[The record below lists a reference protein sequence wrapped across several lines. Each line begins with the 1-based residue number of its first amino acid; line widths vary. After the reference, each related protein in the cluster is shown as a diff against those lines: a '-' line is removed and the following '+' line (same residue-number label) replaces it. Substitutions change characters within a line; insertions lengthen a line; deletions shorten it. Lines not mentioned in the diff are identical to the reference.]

1 MFAIQWANQ
10 ALTNDETVFIS
21 PNVDKVNSLYD
32 LDHDLFGAPPEFSY
46 FVTKTGKP
54 QVPITVEQALK
65 LAAVT
70 SFTDDASSIFN
81 PKNIFDYYQFYQSK
95 WFDNILIKFHLSNQ
109 VQVDQIY
116 EYMHTY
122 AIPEL
127 GNYEGKKGNSQLR
140 AFARL
145 ATRAITKSRDYI
157 EEYLPFELEL
167 RYMTAYIDQSGNT
180 YSCATV
186 LPTISSDQEK
196 NKNICGLWSFKN
208 LDHMRLWYGA

>member
-32 LDHDLFGAPPEFSY
+32 LDQDLFGAPPEFSY

-95 WFDNILIKFHLSNQ
+95 
-109 VQVDQIY
+109 
-116 EYMHTY
+116 
-122 AIPEL
+122 
-127 GNYEGKKGNSQLR
+127 
-140 AFARL
+140 
-145 ATRAITKSRDYI
+145 
-157 EEYLPFELEL
+157 
-167 RYMTAYIDQSGNT
+167 
-180 YSCATV
+180 
-186 LPTISSDQEK
+186 
-196 NKNICGLWSFKN
+196 
-208 LDHMRLWYGA
+208 